1 MVQGAELRTRR
12 PIPELAPFLGCY
24 WWLDAVN
31 GTRLRSFP
39 DACTGVSVVMRP
51 GAKRES
57 FFTGPR
63 LVPSEGV
70 PEFGQSLFGV
80 RLSPGAA
87 FLFLQAPVDAFV
99 GGRCPL
105 AKILPRET
113 EEFESRVAG
122 AKTVDAHF
130 DALELLMLDRLRGCA
145 VHPCVERA
153 MRIVEETAGQIR
165 IAELALRCKVSTRHL
180 ANLLRTWV
188 GLSPKALARVV
199 RFQKFLAQMEDVP
212 QESVAARAAELGY
225 FDQAHL
231 TREVSQFFGATPGRL
246 SPNLVANFSKTRCQ

>member
-12 PIPELAPFLGCY
+12 PIPELLPFLGCY
-24 WWLDAVN
+24 WWLDVVT

-51 GAKRES
+51 GAKPES

-63 LVPSEGV
+63 LVPSEGA
-70 PEFGQSLFGV
+70 PELGQSLFGV

-87 FLFLQAPVDAFV
+87 FLFIKAPVNSFL

-105 AKILPRET
+105 AKILPQEAA
-113 EEFESRVAG
+113 EFEARLTG
-122 AKTVDAHF
+122 AKTVDARF
-130 DALELLMLDRLRGCA
+130 DALEALMLDRLAGR
-145 VHPCVERA
+145 VIHPCVQRA
-153 MRIVEETAGQIR
+153 MKIVEETAGQVR

-180 ANLLRTWV
+180 ANLSRTWV

-199 RFQKFLAQMEDVP
+199 RFQRFLAQI
-212 QESVAARAAELGY
+212 ESVPEESAAARAAELGY

-231 TREVSQFFGATPGRL
+231 TREVSQFFGATPGRV
-246 SPNLVANFSKTRCQ
+246 SPYHVADFSKTRCQ